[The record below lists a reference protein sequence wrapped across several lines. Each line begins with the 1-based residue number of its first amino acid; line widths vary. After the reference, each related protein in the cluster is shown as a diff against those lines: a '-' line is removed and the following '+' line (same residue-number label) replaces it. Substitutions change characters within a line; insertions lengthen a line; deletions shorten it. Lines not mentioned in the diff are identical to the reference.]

1 MLTSLIAVLVLLVIG
16 FYALYIGAVGR
27 VGNGEAPLT
36 PPRRLGMMLIGLVA
50 LVVAFMVYSH
60 PSSLQSASSAPKSWN
75 AQPASPQQDPGDA
88 ATEQAANA
96 TAAEGESPTPAAA
109 AETPAGPEPVAEGKP
124 APKPKSASVE
134 TEGGVSAAALA
145 MERELLRRRQ
155 RLPGI
160 EGELPMAAEV
170 VAESKPAATLPP
182 PAGSPAP
189 APATKASRPAATT
202 TSSRRYRAPEPTLG
216 PAQPLTIVIHNEL
229 GETQQR
235 ERLSLLIEGKRVAS
249 FEITDAAPVIELPIR
264 LPRPGLLHYRLEG
277 ESVQGR
283 RQALSGQ
290 GCISAIDG
298 ARFQVRR
305 APGSR
310 RVFLESTRG

>member
-27 VGNGEAPLT
+27 AGNGEAPLT
-36 PPRRLGMMLIGLVA
+36 PPRRLGMLLIGLVA
-50 LVVAFMVYSH
+50 LGVAFMVYSH
-60 PSSLQSASSAPKSWN
+60 PSSLQSASTAPKSWN
-75 AQPASPQQDPGDA
+75 TQPVSAQQDPADA

-96 TAAEGESPTPAAA
+96 TAADGDSPAPAAA
-109 AETPAGPEPVAEGKP
+109 AEGAAAPEPVAESKPVPKP
-124 APKPKSASVE
+124 ASTEA
-134 TEGGVSAAALA
+134 EGGVSAAALA
-145 MERELLRRRQ
+145 MEKELLRRRQ
-155 RLPGI
+155 RLPG
-160 EGELPMAAEV
+160 GESESALAAEV
-170 VAESKPAATLPP
+170 VAEAAPAAVTT
-182 PAGSPAP
+182 PASA
-189 APATKASRPAATT
+189 APATRTARRKTGS
-202 TSSRRYRAPEPTLG
+202 TSNRYRAPEPWLG

-249 FEITDAAPVIELPIR
+249 FEISDAEPVIELPIR

-305 APGSR
+305 SPGSR

>member
-27 VGNGEAPLT
+27 AGTGEAQLT
-36 PPRRLGMMLIGLVA
+36 PPRRLGMMLIGLAA
-50 LVVAFMVYSH
+50 LLVAFLVYSR

-75 AQPASPQQDPGDA
+75 AQPSSLQQDPGDA

-96 TAAEGESPTPAAA
+96 TVAEGDSPVPAAA
-109 AETPAGPEPVAEGKP
+109 VEAPARPEPVAELKP
-124 APKPKSASVE
+124 APKPVGAE
-134 TEGGVSAAALA
+134 TDGGVSSAALA
-145 MERELLRRRQ
+145 MEKELLRRRQ
-155 RLPGI
+155 RLPGV
-160 EGELPMAAEV
+160 EGESPMAAGI

-249 FEITDAAPVIELPIR
+249 FEISDAAPVIELPIR

-305 APGSR
+305 SPGSR